1 MNQPK
6 TFTARNAGV
15 RSADYESLKLTEE
28 EYMKL
33 LASGHPGCTISLAQA
48 SMHVVFGASDM
59 SQLRDAY
66 ADADAD
72 ALLTNC
78 NVRVIKI
85 KADQS

>member
-6 TFTARNAGV
+6 TFTARNADV
-15 RSADYESLKLTEE
+15 SYADYESLRLTGE

-33 LASGHPGCTISLAQA
+33 VASGHPGSISSPVQA
-48 SMHVVFGASDM
+48 SGHVVFGASDM
-59 SQLRDAY
+59 SQLRDAC